1 MTVLNKY
8 ISGFHEKPIADSES
22 NHALRRRKRRR
33 LQRTLLGLSLGL
45 IATGFSG
52 CTMLGGLQ
60 SKISNSDCLDEFMV
74 SHRNKVMAARAW
86 MRVRHCYRG
95 HSYPKDLQAGFIA
108 GYLEVATGGSGCTP
122 TVVSPQYWGWRHQ
135 SGNGQAAINAW
146 FEGFPLGAKAAEQDG
161 IGAFNQI
168 RLNTVQY
175 AAPTMTGT
183 AVPTTAIPP
192 GETPPLGVPT
202 TAPVPA
208 AGLPPGVVLGEGET
222 LVPGKVFLQ
231 DVSEG
236 ETSPDATTPD
246 PLEDVTT
253 PDSLEDAPKSDMGDP
268 PGATPPPVPKAQEK
282 LENIKPE
289 KKLEAT
295 EEDPFANDLSGY
307 QADDGEFN
315 QLISQS
321 ADRENNELSQVELA
335 PVSPGNSFALPD
347 EVAEPSQA
355 EIDSVIEEIFG
366 KSGQ

>member
-8 ISGFHEKPIADSES
+8 ISGFHEKPIADTES
-22 NHALRRRKRRR
+22 GHALRRRKRRR
-33 LQRTLLGLSLGL
+33 LQQTLLGLSLGL

-60 SKISNSDCLDEFMV
+60 SKVSNSDCLDDFMV

-135 SGNGQAAINAW
+135 CGNGQAAINAW

-175 AAPTMTGT
+175 AMPTMTGS
-183 AVPTTAIPP
+183 AVPTTAVPP
-192 GETPPLGVPT
+192 FETDPLGVPMA
-202 TAPVPA
+202 APVPA
-208 AGLPPGVVLGEGET
+208 TSLPPGIVLGEGET

-231 DVSEG
+231 DVREG
-236 ETSPDATTPD
+236 ETALDASTPD
-246 PLEDVTT
+246 PLEDV
-253 PDSLEDAPKSDMGDP
+253 PKGDVDDV

-282 LENIKPE
+282 LESIKP
-289 KKLEAT
+289 KKQIEPT

-307 QADDGEFN
+307 QADDGDFN

-335 PVSPGNSFALPD
+335 PVSPGNSFGLPD